1 MLNIFLM
8 MLFYNIH
15 VISVKVLS
23 RHQRIFSDS
32 KMSFC
37 FAQPIKK
44 NALSKYKAFF
54 SKNVWIGCYEILFS
68 MQTIESF
75 GTPASTQ
82 TESHFA
88 VKRKNRFSFSTP
100 LRLS

>member
-23 RHQRIFSDS
+23 DHQRIFSDS
-32 KMSFC
+32 KMPIC
-37 FAQPIKK
+37 FAEPIKK

-54 SKNVWIGCYEILFS
+54 SKNVCDRML
-68 MQTIESF
+68 
-75 GTPASTQ
+75 
-82 TESHFA
+82 
-88 VKRKNRFSFSTP
+88 
-100 LRLS
+100 